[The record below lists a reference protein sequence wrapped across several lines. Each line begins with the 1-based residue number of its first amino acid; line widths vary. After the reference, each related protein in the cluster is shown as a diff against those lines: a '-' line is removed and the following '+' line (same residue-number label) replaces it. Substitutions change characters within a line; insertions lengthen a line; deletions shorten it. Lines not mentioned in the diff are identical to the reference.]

1 MIGGLLGNFTR
12 VELRIHLGLSINLRS
27 VGRHLVR
34 LSMKSEGQVVLQ
46 YGGGQLIPSNWH
58 VLSTSLSL
66 GVSANTSKENLI
78 PTLDITQV
86 TAC

>member
-1 MIGGLLGNFTR
+1 MIGVLLGNFTC

-46 YGGGQLIPSNWH
+46 HDGGQLIPSDWQ

-66 GVSANTSKENLI
+66 RVSANTSKEDLT
-78 PTLDITQV
+78 PTIDITQV

>member
-1 MIGGLLGNFTR
+1 MIDVLLGNFTR

-46 YGGGQLIPSNWH
+46 HDGSQLIPSDWQ
-58 VLSTSLSL
+58 VLSISLSL
-66 GVSANTSKENLI
+66 RVSANTSKEDVT
-78 PTLDITQV
+78 PTIDITQV
-86 TAC
+86 PAC

>member
-1 MIGGLLGNFTR
+1 MIGGLLGNFTH

-46 YGGGQLIPSNWH
+46 HDGGQFIPSDWQ
-58 VLSTSLSL
+58 VLFTSLSL
-66 GVSANTSKENLI
+66 GVSASASKEDL
-78 PTLDITQV
+78 TLTIDITQV

>member
-1 MIGGLLGNFTR
+1 MIGGLLGNFTH
-12 VELRIHLGLSINLRS
+12 VALRIHLGLSINLRS

-46 YGGGQLIPSNWH
+46 HGGQLIPSDWH

-66 GVSANTSKENLI
+66 GCQPAPLRKIS
-78 PTLDITQV
+78 PPP
-86 TAC
+86 